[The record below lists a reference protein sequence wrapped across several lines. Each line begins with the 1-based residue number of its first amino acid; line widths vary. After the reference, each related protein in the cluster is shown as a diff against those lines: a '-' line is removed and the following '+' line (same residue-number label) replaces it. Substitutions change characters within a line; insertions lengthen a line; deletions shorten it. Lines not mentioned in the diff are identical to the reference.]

1 MSNLPEFIKRIEV
14 SSFGEESGLL
24 TQPAQYNFQY
34 TGSQAVSLTMKPQD
48 APYNTGSIHPVFA
61 QNLPEGYV
69 RKFISEKLERHAK
82 VNDLYLLALQQGR
95 GIGHLAFNSE
105 IQTDL
110 NEQLSLSDILSWKGE
125 SSVFPELLNK
135 YYLGGFASGVQP
147 KVLLSN
153 VKVTAAQEHL
163 IVKSFDEEYPLLTV
177 NEYVCMKAA
186 EAAGLSPPNCWLSE
200 DLKTFVIERF
210 DYQDGDKLGFEDF
223 SVLTGQDK
231 YRGSYEM
238 LLKAIEIYTKS
249 PDETQ
254 KGYEYIV
261 FNCLIGNGDAH
272 LKNFAVQ
279 YTKERD
285 SITLTPPYDITH
297 TLIYPIIDKKMALK
311 MAGAKS
317 FPNKDALIKLGK
329 TAKIKGAE
337 EIIERVADSIS
348 DYTKDSDKISLIKEL
363 KGSIESALS
372 MACSSTVSKAT
383 YRHDKRRKYD
393 SNNKSGLAK

>member
-186 EAAGLSPPNCWLSE
+186 EAAGLSPP
-200 DLKTFVIERF
+200 TVG
-210 DYQDGDKLGFEDF
+210 YQ
-223 SVLTGQDK
+223 
-231 YRGSYEM
+231 R
-238 LLKAIEIYTKS
+238 I
-249 PDETQ
+249 
-254 KGYEYIV
+254 
-261 FNCLIGNGDAH
+261 
-272 LKNFAVQ
+272 
-279 YTKERD
+279 
-285 SITLTPPYDITH
+285 
-297 TLIYPIIDKKMALK
+297 
-311 MAGAKS
+311 
-317 FPNKDALIKLGK
+317 
-329 TAKIKGAE
+329 
-337 EIIERVADSIS
+337 
-348 DYTKDSDKISLIKEL
+348 
-363 KGSIESALS
+363 
-372 MACSSTVSKAT
+372 
-383 YRHDKRRKYD
+383 
-393 SNNKSGLAK
+393 